1 MAVKRRFY
9 KEKHRGRRAKSSVT
23 SPLLRL
29 PLSLSSNSSCSRAA
43 AAAPFFN
50 GRGGEGRGEA
60 HQKLRH
66 TQSVPTPTG
75 DHTTSSSPPAL
86 PARFF
91 FTSSLPGR
99 EAMAQARQPELFAEL
114 WRACAGPLVEL
125 PQTDERVFYFL
136 QGHLEQVTHCLPPL

>member
-50 GRGGEGRGEA
+50 GRGGVKPIKNSGT
-60 HQKLRH
+60 HS
-66 TQSVPTPTG
+66 QSQHPPVTTPPLLLPRLCPPV
-75 DHTTSSSPPAL
+75 SSSLLRFPGGRPWRKQGSRSCSPSCGV
-86 PARFF
+86 PARGRSWSCLRRTRGC
-91 FTSSLPGR
+91 FTSS
-99 EAMAQARQPELFAEL
+99 
-114 WRACAGPLVEL
+114 
-125 PQTDERVFYFL
+125 RV
-136 QGHLEQVTHCLPPL
+136 TSSR